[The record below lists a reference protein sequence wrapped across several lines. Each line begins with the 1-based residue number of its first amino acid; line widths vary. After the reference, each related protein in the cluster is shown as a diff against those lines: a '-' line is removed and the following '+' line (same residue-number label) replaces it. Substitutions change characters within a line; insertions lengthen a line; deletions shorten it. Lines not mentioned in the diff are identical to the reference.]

1 MNQLLASPLFH
12 QMVRKVHRKVNHL
25 RYGAPPE
32 EMGGTK
38 IDVNCKPIVVVFHYT
53 SARISMLILGS
64 MSPAGPGYFLRLFKE
79 EIKQQ
84 LKDNPSKR
92 G

>member
-1 MNQLLASPLFH
+1 
-12 QMVRKVHRKVNHL
+12 
-25 RYGAPPE
+25 
-32 EMGGTK
+32 
-38 IDVNCKPIVVVFHYT
+38 
-53 SARISMLILGS
+53 MLILGS
-64 MSPAGPGYFLRLFKE
+64 MSLAGPGYFLRLFKE